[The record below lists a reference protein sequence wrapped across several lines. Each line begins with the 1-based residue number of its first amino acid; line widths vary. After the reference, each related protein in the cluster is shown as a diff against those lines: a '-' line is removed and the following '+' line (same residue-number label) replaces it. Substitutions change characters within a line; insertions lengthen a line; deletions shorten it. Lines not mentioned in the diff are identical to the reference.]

1 MLTAFF
7 VNKPRLHTDLQRFFC
22 MFAVSTKY
30 HFSQFLDYN
39 MDFEDFIISPRNF
52 KTESWQIGSRIT
64 KNIKEDSIVLLFV
77 SDYRGVDGDAE
88 VQDFTAIRK
97 EFYKLSQ
104 LDFEIPVVDL
114 GDLVSGKSVQ
124 DTHYILQEV
133 LSACHYKRALPVII
147 GGSNDFAFSLF
158 STLNFHQKNISY
170 TQISNIISLQQGE
183 KINEYTFLGKILG
196 SKNFSIK
203 NYHHLGY
210 QKHLNEAD
218 SVKLIKEVQFDII
231 RLAEM
236 MNSTEK
242 TEPFFRKADLVTVNC
257 DAIESF
263 GEPFSV
269 NPQVNGLNR
278 REICAYMKE
287 IGLSSNL
294 KSVGIFNYN
303 IYTENQLNHQLL
315 AQMIWYLIEGIN
327 IQRSHPKERHYE
339 LFYVLIGEDQ
349 YAFKR
354 DTFSNLWYFG
364 DDENIENCI
373 PCSKRDFEEAKRGM
387 LNPRLTF

>member
-1 MLTAFF
+1 M
-7 VNKPRLHTDLQRFFC
+7 N
-22 MFAVSTKY
+22 
-30 HFSQFLDYN
+30 
-39 MDFEDFIISPRNF
+39 FEDFIISPKNF
-52 KTESWQIGSRIT
+52 RTENWQIGHQIT
-64 KNIKEDSIVLLFV
+64 KEIKEDSIVLLFV
-77 SDYRGVDGDAE
+77 SDYRGANGDAE
-88 VQDFTAIRK
+88 VQDFTAIRR
-97 EFYKLSQ
+97 EFYKLSK

-114 GDLVSGKSVQ
+114 GDLVSGKSVE
-124 DTHYILQEV
+124 DSHYILQEV
-133 LSACHYKRALPVII
+133 LSECHTKRAIPVIV

-158 STLNFHQKNISY
+158 SGLNFHQQNINY
-170 TQISNIISLQQGE
+170 TQISNIISLKNDEG
-183 KINEYTFLGKILG
+183 INEHTFLSKILG

-218 SVKLIKEVQFDII
+218 SVKLIKEVEFDIV

-236 MNSTEK
+236 MNSTER
-242 TEPFFRKADLVTVNC
+242 TEPYFRKADLVTVNC

-263 GEPFSV
+263 SDAFSM

-287 IGLSSNL
+287 IGLSENL

-315 AQMIWYLIEGIN
+315 AQMLWYLIEGIN
-327 IQRSHPKERHYE
+327 IQQSHPKERQYE
-339 LFYVLIGEDQ
+339 MFYVLIEDRQ

-364 DDENIENCI
+364 DDEDIENCI
-373 PCSKRDFEEAKRGM
+373 PCSRKDFDEAKKGWLSARF
-387 LNPRLTF
+387 TKS

>member
-1 MLTAFF
+1 
-7 VNKPRLHTDLQRFFC
+7 
-22 MFAVSTKY
+22 
-30 HFSQFLDYN
+30 

-52 KTESWQIGSRIT
+52 KAESWQIGSRIT
-64 KNIKEDSIVLLFV
+64 KDIKEDSIVLLFV
-77 SDYRGVDGDAE
+77 SDYRGAGGDAE
-88 VQDFTAIRK
+88 VQDFTAVRK

-124 DTHYILQEV
+124 DSHYILQEV

-158 STLNFHQKNISY
+158 SALNFHEKNINY

-183 KINEYTFLGKILG
+183 TINEHTFLGKILG

-218 SVKLIKEVQFDII
+218 SIRLIKEVEFDII

-242 TEPFFRKADLVTVNC
+242 TEPFFRKTDLVTLNC
-257 DAIESF
+257 DAVESF
-263 GEPFSV
+263 SEPFSM

-287 IGLSSNL
+287 IGLSENL

-303 IYTENQLNHQLL
+303 IYSESQLNHQLL
-315 AQMIWYLIEGIN
+315 AQMIWYLIEGVN

-339 LFYVLIGEDQ
+339 LFYVLIDDDQ

-364 DDENIENCI
+364 EDENIENCI
-373 PCSKRDFEEAKRGM
+373 PCSRKDFEEAKRGT

>member
-1 MLTAFF
+1 
-7 VNKPRLHTDLQRFFC
+7 
-22 MFAVSTKY
+22 
-30 HFSQFLDYN
+30 

-52 KTESWQIGSRIT
+52 RTENWQIGNKIT
-64 KNIKEDSIVLLFV
+64 KEIKEDSIVLLFV
-77 SDYRGVDGDAE
+77 SDYRGANGEAE
-88 VQDFTAIRK
+88 VQDFTAVRK
-97 EFYKLSQ
+97 ECYKLSQ
-104 LDFEIPVVDL
+104 LDFEIPIVDL
-114 GDLVSGKSVQ
+114 GDLVSGKSVE
-124 DTHYILQEV
+124 DSHYILQEV
-133 LSACHYKRALPVII
+133 LSACHYKRAIPVII

-158 STLNFHQKNISY
+158 SALHFHQKNINY
-170 TQISNIISLQQGE
+170 TQISNIISIKQGE
-183 KINEYTFLGKILG
+183 GINEHTFLSKILG

-210 QKHLNEAD
+210 QKHLNEQD
-218 SVKLIKEVQFDII
+218 SVKLIKEVEFDIV

-263 GEPFSV
+263 NDAFSM

-287 IGLSSNL
+287 IGLSENL

-303 IYTENQLNHQLL
+303 IYSENQLNHQLL
-315 AQMIWYLIEGIN
+315 AQMLWYLIEGIN

-339 LFYVLIGEDQ
+339 MFYVLIEDRQ

-364 DDENIENCI
+364 DDEKIENCI
-373 PCSKRDFEEAKRGM
+373 PCSRRDFDEAKKGWLSARF
-387 LNPRLTF
+387 TKI

>member
-1 MLTAFF
+1 
-7 VNKPRLHTDLQRFFC
+7 
-22 MFAVSTKY
+22 
-30 HFSQFLDYN
+30 

-52 KTESWQIGSRIT
+52 RTENWQIGNQIT
-64 KNIKEDSIVLLFV
+64 KEIKEDSIVLLFV
-77 SDYRGVDGDAE
+77 SDYRGANGDAE
-88 VQDFTAIRK
+88 VQDFTAIRR
-97 EFYKLSQ
+97 EFYKLSK

-114 GDLVSGKSVQ
+114 GDLVSGKSVE
-124 DTHYILQEV
+124 DSHYILQEV
-133 LSACHYKRALPVII
+133 LSACHYKRAIPVII

-158 STLNFHQKNISY
+158 SGLNFHQKNINY
-170 TQISNIISLQQGE
+170 TQISNVISLKQGE
-183 KINEYTFLGKILG
+183 GIDEHTFLSKILG

-210 QKHLNEAD
+210 QKHLNESD
-218 SVKLIKEVQFDII
+218 SVKLIKEVEFDIV

-236 MNSTEK
+236 MNSTER

-263 GEPFSV
+263 SDAFSM

-287 IGLSSNL
+287 IGLSENL

-303 IYTENQLNHQLL
+303 IYSENQLNHQLL

-327 IQRSHPKERHYE
+327 IQHSHPKERQYE
-339 LFYVLIGEDQ
+339 MFYVLIEDRQ

-373 PCSKRDFEEAKRGM
+373 PCSRKDFDEAKKGWLSSRF
-387 LNPRLTF
+387 TKS

>member
-1 MLTAFF
+1 
-7 VNKPRLHTDLQRFFC
+7 
-22 MFAVSTKY
+22 
-30 HFSQFLDYN
+30 

-52 KTESWQIGSRIT
+52 RTENWQIGNKII
-64 KNIKEDSIVLLFV
+64 KEIKEDSIVLLFV
-77 SDYRGVDGDAE
+77 SDYRGANGDAE

-114 GDLVSGKSVQ
+114 GDLVSGKSVE
-124 DTHYILQEV
+124 DSHYVLQEV
-133 LSACHYKRALPVII
+133 LSACHSKRAIPVII

-158 STLNFHQKNISY
+158 SGLNFHQQNISY
-170 TQISNIISLQQGE
+170 TQISNIISLKQGE
-183 KINEYTFLGKILG
+183 SIDEHTFLSKILG

-210 QKHLNEAD
+210 QKHLNESD
-218 SVKLIKEVQFDII
+218 SVKLIKEVEFDIV

-263 GEPFSV
+263 SDAFSM

-287 IGLSSNL
+287 IGLSENL

-327 IQRSHPKERHYE
+327 IQQSHPKERQYE
-339 LFYVLIGEDQ
+339 MFYVLIEDRQ

-373 PCSKRDFEEAKRGM
+373 SCSRKDFDEAKKGWLSARF
-387 LNPRLTF
+387 TKS

>member
-1 MLTAFF
+1 M
-7 VNKPRLHTDLQRFFC
+7 N
-22 MFAVSTKY
+22 
-30 HFSQFLDYN
+30 
-39 MDFEDFIISPRNF
+39 FEDFIIPPRNF
-52 KTESWQIGSRIT
+52 RTENWQIGHKIT
-64 KNIKEDSIVLLFV
+64 KEIKEDSIVLLFV
-77 SDYRGVDGDAE
+77 SDYRGANGDAE
-88 VQDFTAIRK
+88 VQDFTSVRK

-114 GDLVSGKSVQ
+114 GDLVSGKSVE
-124 DTHYILQEV
+124 DSHYILQEV
-133 LSACHYKRALPVII
+133 LSACHYKRAIPVII
-147 GGSNDFAFSLF
+147 GGSNDLAFSLF
-158 STLNFHQKNISY
+158 SALHFHQKNISY
-170 TQISNIISLQQGE
+170 TQISNIISLKQGE
-183 KINEYTFLGKILG
+183 NINENTFLSRILG
-196 SKNFSIK
+196 SKNFQIK

-210 QKHLNEAD
+210 QKHLNETD
-218 SVKLIKEVQFDII
+218 SVNLIKEVEFDII

-263 GEPFSV
+263 SDAFSM

-287 IGLSSNL
+287 IGLSENL

-303 IYTENQLNHQLL
+303 IYSENQLNHQLL

-327 IQRSHPKERHYE
+327 IQHSHPKERKYE
-339 LFYVLIGEDQ
+339 MFYVLIEDRQ

-364 DDENIENCI
+364 DDDNIENCI
-373 PCSKRDFEEAKRGM
+373 PCSRKDFDEAKKGW
-387 LNPRLTF
+387 LSPRFTKS

>member
-1 MLTAFF
+1 M
-7 VNKPRLHTDLQRFFC
+7 
-22 MFAVSTKY
+22 
-30 HFSQFLDYN
+30 
-39 MDFEDFIISPRNF
+39 
-52 KTESWQIGSRIT
+52 
-64 KNIKEDSIVLLFV
+64 
-77 SDYRGVDGDAE
+77 
-88 VQDFTAIRK
+88 
-97 EFYKLSQ
+97 
-104 LDFEIPVVDL
+104 
-114 GDLVSGKSVQ
+114 
-124 DTHYILQEV
+124 
-133 LSACHYKRALPVII
+133 II

-158 STLNFHQKNISY
+158 SALNFHKKSINY

-183 KINEYTFLGKILG
+183 TINEHTFLSKIFG
-196 SKNFSIK
+196 AKSFSIK

-210 QKHLNEAD
+210 QKHLNEMD
-218 SVKLIKEVQFDII
+218 SIRLIKEVEFDII

-263 GEPFSV
+263 SEPFSM

-287 IGLSSNL
+287 IGLSENL

-303 IYTENQLNHQLL
+303 IYSENLLNHQLL
-315 AQMIWYLIEGIN
+315 AQMLWYLIEGIN
-327 IQRSHPKERHYE
+327 IQQTHPKERHYE
-339 LFYVLIGEDQ
+339 LFYVLIDDRQ

-373 PCSKRDFEEAKRGM
+373 PCSRKDFDEAKKGW
-387 LNPRLTF
+387 LNARLTKF

>member
-1 MLTAFF
+1 M
-7 VNKPRLHTDLQRFFC
+7 N
-22 MFAVSTKY
+22 
-30 HFSQFLDYN
+30 
-39 MDFEDFIISPRNF
+39 FEDFIIPPRNF
-52 KTESWQIGSRIT
+52 RTENWQIGYKIT
-64 KNIKEDSIVLLFV
+64 KEIKEDSIVLLFV
-77 SDYRGVDGDAE
+77 SDYRGANGDAE
-88 VQDFTAIRK
+88 VQDFTSVRK

-114 GDLVSGKSVQ
+114 GDLVSGKSVE
-124 DTHYILQEV
+124 DSHYILQEV
-133 LSACHYKRALPVII
+133 LSVCHYKRAIPVII
-147 GGSNDFAFSLF
+147 GGSNDFAFSMF
-158 STLNFHQKNISY
+158 SALHFHQKNISY
-170 TQISNIISLQQGE
+170 TQISNVISLKQGE
-183 KINEYTFLGKILG
+183 NINENTFLSKILG
-196 SKNFSIK
+196 SKNLQIK

-210 QKHLNEAD
+210 QKHLNETD
-218 SVKLIKEVQFDII
+218 SVKLIKEVEFDIV

-257 DAIESF
+257 DAVESF
-263 GEPFSV
+263 SDAFSI

-287 IGLSSNL
+287 IGLSENL

-303 IYTENQLNHQLL
+303 IYSENQLNHQLL

-327 IQRSHPKERHYE
+327 IQHSHPKERKYE
-339 LFYVLIGEDQ
+339 IFYVLIEDRQ

-364 DDENIENCI
+364 DDDDIENCI
-373 PCSKRDFEEAKRGM
+373 PCSRKDFDDAKKGW
-387 LNPRLTF
+387 LSPRLT